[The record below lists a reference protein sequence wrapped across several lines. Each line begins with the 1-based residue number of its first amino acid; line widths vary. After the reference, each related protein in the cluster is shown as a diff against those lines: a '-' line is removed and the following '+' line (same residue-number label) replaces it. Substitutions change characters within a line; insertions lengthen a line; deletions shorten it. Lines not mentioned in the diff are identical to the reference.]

1 MDCDGCSISF
11 SVLLRLLQS
20 RFHTYS
26 LVCLFFVVRKKR
38 KGTSLSIAHTF
49 SGATPVSSAAL
60 LRTAASFHAAA
71 FDPCGLLLWCA
82 VPECSSHCSKLTE
95 RWKEAEGGVHGNH
108 LCSSIPRPRGPCKV
122 TVFLPS
128 PVLPF
133 LAHHWFFSSGW
144 TYIQAEGWRVETIV
158 HPSLQSRSSFF
169 LPPAS
174 SSAVCVC
181 VCVKSR
187 AGGGTGTGDKVCLF
201 SCLFAPDFSGQ
212 SCAATSQSRNA
223 LTAAAVKSCDMFSA
237 LHHNCCCMCCG
248 FFFLGFV
255 FVVSWVSH
263 HCARHFLVL
272 AKLAFIFFC

>member
-133 LAHHWFFSSGW
+133 LAHHWFFP
-144 TYIQAEGWRVETIV
+144 QAGPIYKRKVGEWR
-158 HPSLQSRSSFF
+158 PSCILRSSLAHLFF
-169 LPPAS
+169 CLPLHRQL
-174 SSAVCVC
+174 CVC
-181 VCVKSR
+181 VCVSSPVL
-187 AGGGTGTGDKVCLF
+187 AGGQGQETRFVCFLVCLRQT
-201 SCLFAPDFSGQ
+201 S
-212 SCAATSQSRNA
+212 AA
-223 LTAAAVKSCDMFSA
+223 
-237 LHHNCCCMCCG
+237 
-248 FFFLGFV
+248 
-255 FVVSWVSH
+255 SH
-263 HCARHFLVL
+263 VRRHRSHATPSPPLL
-272 AKLAFIFFC
+272 